1 MFVFHRV
8 DGAGGVVSLET
19 IQNAKV
25 IMSGRSVCVCVC
37 VCVFAQGGGGRGGC
51 WSERAQSRREPR
63 LSGAGRLSRV
73 CLSGVTVLTTV
84 SGGPEALLLPDAPD
98 RRRWRRR
105 QRRRRC
111 YDSRGRGTGGER

>member
-37 VCVFAQGGGGRGGC
+37 VCVCLHRGEVG
-51 WSERAQSRREPR
+51 EG
-63 LSGAGRLSRV
+63 GAGLRELS
-73 CLSGVTVLTTV
+73 LAG
-84 SGGPEALLLPDAPD
+84 
-98 RRRWRRR
+98 
-105 QRRRRC
+105 
-111 YDSRGRGTGGER
+111 SRACQEQVGCRGFVFPA